1 MEYCFVTLRSLTTA
15 QKAEALLRRNGIHCV
30 LQRAPRWM
38 EEQGCGNGL
47 RVDCGDINEALVLL
61 HMNRIAYKRAYL
73 RRDDGNMEVMEL

>member
-15 QKAEALLRRNGIHCV
+15 QKAEAILRGNGIYCT

-47 RVDCGDINEALVLL
+47 RVDCDDISEAVILL
-61 HMNRIAYKRAYL
+61 SRNRIAYKRAYL